1 LSRSFVLPVR
11 VYLEDTDAQ
20 GVVYNA
26 SYFRFMERART
37 EWLRERGIDHEELRK
52 EHGVVLVLAGI
63 EARFRVPAR
72 LSDMLYVSADVA
84 HVRGAR
90 VRFAQSVRREAP
102 DGELL
107 CEGIAEVA
115 CMDAREGRPR
125 RLPPTL
131 VSELQQ

>member
-1 LSRSFVLPVR
+1 
-11 VYLEDTDAQ
+11 
-20 GVVYNA
+20 
-26 SYFRFMERART
+26 MERART

-84 HVRGAR
+84 DVRGAR

-115 CMDAREGRPR
+115 CMDTREGRPR